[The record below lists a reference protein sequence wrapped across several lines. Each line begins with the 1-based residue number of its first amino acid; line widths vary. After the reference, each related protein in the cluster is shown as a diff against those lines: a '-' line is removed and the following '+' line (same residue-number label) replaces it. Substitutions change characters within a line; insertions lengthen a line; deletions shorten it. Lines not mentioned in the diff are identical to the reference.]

1 MVFVQLWNYPLLP
14 KLELTF
20 FGIFP
25 LWAVS
30 WWCDQVQ
37 FFGEEFYE
45 LKKFLL
51 CSWRKSSFHWEPSW
65 KNKLM
70 YLGWVLFWPGPWRCI
85 LVSCLGICNLIW
97 WNATVAEKEAFLG
110 LVTTVVDYSFTSTS
124 YLTRVLWDKRF
135 MMNCCLGLQYTN
147 LVNVVGRYKVC
158 LLWVPCVSSLSYVAW
173 TQTRIRTGFLKYR
186 DKAGDTAKTNKWII
200 FILYQCRQI
209 SRSVKRQIYKQASYI
224 LYKHIILHF

>member
-1 MVFVQLWNYPLLP
+1 MASLVVCIEQQCWYLGGGFLTDIFPYTVFNFLKAVVAVCVLSPIGGSCLQCLYRVRLIGYSFNALWYLCSLWNYLLLP

-110 LVTTVVDYSFTSTS
+110 LVTTVVDYSFTSAS

-135 MMNCCLGLQYTN
+135 MMNWFLGYN
-147 LVNVVGRYKVC
+147 
-158 LLWVPCVSSLSYVAW
+158 
-173 TQTRIRTGFLKYR
+173 I
-186 DKAGDTAKTNKWII
+186 
-200 FILYQCRQI
+200 QI
-209 SRSVKRQIYKQASYI
+209 
-224 LYKHIILHF
+224 